1 MSESSNVRGVVLTHG
16 AMADGLVDA
25 VRKIAGIPTEALI
38 PMSNEGYG
46 PESLQTELKKVVG
59 EGPAIVFTD
68 LRMGSCALVARML
81 CRDQERLRVICG
93 VNLAML
99 LDFAFHRELSLD
111 NLAVRLV
118 EKGREGVQA
127 LSGVSAHGN
136 RSV

>member
-1 MSESSNVRGVVLTHG
+1 MSESSTVRGVVLTHG

-25 VRKIAGIPTEALI
+25 VRKIAGIPTGALI
-38 PMSNEGYG
+38 PLSNEGYG

-111 NLAVRLV
+111 KLAVRLV

-127 LSGVSAHGN
+127 LSGVSANGN

>member
-1 MSESSNVRGVVLTHG
+1 MSDSSTVQGVVLTHG

-25 VRKIAGIPTEALI
+25 VRKIAGIPTEALV

-46 PESLQTELKKVVG
+46 PDSLQTELKKVVG
-59 EGPAIVFTD
+59 EGPAVVFTD
-68 LRMGSCALVARML
+68 LRMVSCALVARML
-81 CRDQERLRVICG
+81 CRDHERLRVICG

-111 NLAVRLV
+111 DLAVRLV
-118 EKGREGVQA
+118 EKGREGVQS
-127 LSGVSAHGN
+127 LSGVPTHGN

>member
-1 MSESSNVRGVVLTHG
+1 MSEGTGVNGVVLTHG

-38 PMSNEGYG
+38 PVSNEGYG
-46 PESLQTELKKVVG
+46 PESLQTELKRIVG

-81 CRDQERLRVICG
+81 SHDHDRIRVVCG

-99 LDFAFHRELSLD
+99 LDFAFHRDLPLD
-111 NLAVRLV
+111 DLMERVVA
-118 EKGREGVQA
+118 KGREGVQA
-127 LSGVSAHGN
+127 LSGV
-136 RSV
+136 

>member
-1 MSESSNVRGVVLTHG
+1 MSEGSTVRGVVLTHG

-38 PMSNEGYG
+38 PLSNEGYG

-111 NLAVRLV
+111 KLAVRLV

-127 LSGVSAHGN
+127 LSGVSANGN

>member
-1 MSESSNVRGVVLTHG
+1 MSESSTMRGVVLTHG

-38 PMSNEGYG
+38 PLSNEGYG

-111 NLAVRLV
+111 KLAVRLV

-127 LSGVSAHGN
+127 LSGVSANGN

>member
-1 MSESSNVRGVVLTHG
+1 MSEISTVRGVVLTHG

-68 LRMGSCALVARML
+68 LRRGSCALVARML

-111 NLAVRLV
+111 NLSVRLV
-118 EKGREGVQA
+118 EKGREGVQS
-127 LSGVSAHGN
+127 LSGVSAHGS